1 MNENE
6 IYFFEPVELEIESFS
21 SDGYVLDIGG
31 GGEGIIG
38 RLPGLHVI
46 SIDRR
51 EDELTE
57 APDGPLK
64 IVMDARNLK
73 FTDSSFSVVT
83 AFFSFMYFKTEAD
96 IQAALTE
103 AYRVLKPGGS
113 LRMWDVS
120 FESLPDTDQPLFAVQ
135 LRCKLNA
142 EVCETAYGCPWP
154 NERRDH
160 QFYRHLAE
168 CSGFKHDNTTVS
180 DHIFHS
186 TFIKNRLCETI

>member
-1 MNENE
+1 MNKNG
-6 IYFFEPVELEIESFS
+6 IYFFEPVELEIEPFA

-51 EDELTE
+51 KDELSE

-64 IVMDARNLK
+64 IVMDARDLK
-73 FTDSSFSVVT
+73 FADSGFSVVT
-83 AFFSFMYFKTEAD
+83 AFFSFMYFETEAD

-103 AYRVLKPGGS
+103 ACRVLKPGGS
-113 LRMWDVS
+113 LRIWDVN
-120 FESLPDTDQPLFAVQ
+120 FESLPDTDQPLFAVR
-135 LRCKLNA
+135 LRCRLNE

-154 NERRDH
+154 RERRDH
-160 QFYRHLAE
+160 PFYKRLAE
-168 CSGFKHDNTTVS
+168 RSGFKHVNTVS
-180 DHIFHS
+180 LAPVFHS
-186 TFIKNRLCETI
+186 TFVKD